1 MAEVEIVARVER
13 RRKWTTAEKAALLA
27 ELEAEGGKVAAVA
40 RRHRISES
48 LLYSWRSAWKA
59 TAAARSSGPVTFV
72 PIGVV
77 GGTNGQGQGLLSPP
91 VPPRSLPSP
100 NRRARLADRTGL
112 IEIDLPSGVRLRV
125 DAAVNK
131 KALRRVLQAMRGTS

>member
-13 RRKWTTAEKAALLA
+13 RRKWTMEEKTALLA
-27 ELEAEGGKVAAVA
+27 ELEAAGGKVAAVA

-48 LLYSWRSAWKA
+48 LLYSWRSAWRA
-59 TAAARSSGPVTFV
+59 AAAARSPAPVTFV

-77 GGTNGQGQGLLSPP
+77 GRANGGGPALLSPP

-125 DAAVNK
+125 DAEVNEQ
-131 KALRRVLQAMRGTS
+131 ALRRVLQAMRGTS